1 MDPYSEFASPE
12 DIMSFYED
20 EMIFECEEEMEDR

>member
-12 DIMSFYED
+12 DVISFYED
-20 EMIFECEEEMEDR
+20 EIIFECEEEMDE